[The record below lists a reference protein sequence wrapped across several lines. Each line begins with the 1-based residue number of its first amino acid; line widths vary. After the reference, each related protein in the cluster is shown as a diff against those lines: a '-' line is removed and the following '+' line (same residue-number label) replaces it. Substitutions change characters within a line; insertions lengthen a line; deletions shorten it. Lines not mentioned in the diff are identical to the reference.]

1 MRHVCPNDR
10 SRAIMLEQLN
20 MSQPDPTESDNQ
32 GSVSF
37 VNSLSFDCSEATSR
51 RFRQGSFLEIYLIRY
66 PNYRALLNVL
76 LWDSEEFREPTW
88 IKVCFLEKV
97 AHSIVSPAAV
107 MAVVAGDVMVRDDS
121 IPFREFFYT
130 LTESFYR
137 TANLVSENPARSK
150 ATVQFLNI
158 SATNPSHFQPDQ
170 SVL

>member
-20 MSQPDPTESDNQ
+20 MSQTGRTESDNQ

-37 VNSLSFDCSEATSR
+37 VNSHSFDCSEATSG
-51 RFRQGSFLEIYLIRY
+51 RFSQGSFLEIYLVGH
-66 PNYRALLNVL
+66 PNYRAPLNVL
-76 LWDSEEFREPTW
+76 LWDSEEFRKPTW

-97 AHSIVSPAAV
+97 AHSVVSSAAV
-107 MAVVAGDVMVRDDS
+107 VAVVAGDVMVRDDS

-137 TANLVSENPARSK
+137 TANLVSENPTRSK
-150 ATVQFLNI
+150 NTVQFLHV
-158 SATNPSHFQPDQ
+158 SATNPSHFQPD
-170 SVL
+170 